1 MRPCG
6 RLLVA
11 TWLPLSLTT
20 AACSGNTPAGMERVG
35 RAFLVQPVTTQP
47 GPYRLYNDATGT
59 RRVVEERVT
68 RFQAEGACVLY
79 EAERGQRRMWLVAS
93 EDDRRPYEVI
103 PAQSKEPWYFEP
115 TGLRRYRHATEG
127 ERAVIVVETLSHGAL
142 CTRAAAQLGFG
153 GVSPLSTAQL
163 TPAVSKVN
171 VNDVAANGNTSLHD
185 AATFGTEGLVQALI
199 ESGVP
204 VDGRNASG
212 STALHLAAI
221 FDQPAAVE
229 RLIAA
234 RADLNARNAAG
245 FTPLMYASRLES
257 ATVARLLVKAGAD
270 VQVQS
275 DAGQT
280 LLQLAQKAQA
290 SDVVSFLTSLPSTQ
304 APSPS
309 LPSTPGRD

>member
-1 MRPCG
+1 
-6 RLLVA
+6 
-11 TWLPLSLTT
+11 
-20 AACSGNTPAGMERVG
+20 MERVG
-35 RAFLVQPVTTQP
+35 RAFLVQPTTAQP

-79 EAERGQRRMWLVAS
+79 EAERNKRLMWLVAS

-103 PAQSKEPWYFEP
+103 PSESKEPWYFESA
-115 TGLRRYRHATEG
+115 GLRRYRHVTDG
-127 ERAVIVVETLSHGAL
+127 DRAMIVIETLSHNAL

-163 TPAVSKVN
+163 TPEVSKVA
-171 VNDVAANGNTSLHD
+171 VNAVAASGNTSLHD

-204 VDGRNASG
+204 VDARNASG
-212 STALHLAAI
+212 STALHVAAI
-221 FDQPAAVE
+221 FDQPNAIE

-234 RADLNARNAAG
+234 RADVNARNGAG
-245 FTPLMYASRLES
+245 FTPLMYAARLES
-257 ATVARLLVKAGAD
+257 ATIARLLVKAGAD
-270 VQVQS
+270 VHARN

-280 LLQLAQKAQA
+280 LVELAQQAQA
-290 SDVVSFLTSLPSTQ
+290 SEVVSFLNSLPSTQ
-304 APSPS
+304 A
-309 LPSTPGRD
+309 RD